1 MQKYSTNNLF
11 FNFSEYCWFT
21 KLCYFLLYR
30 KVSQLYIYM
39 YILFFRF
46 YSHIDYYRLLSRGPC
61 AMQKVILLFLVQLL
75 SHVGIFVTTW
85 TGTHQAPLS
94 MGYPRQEYWSELPFP
109 SPEDLPDPG
118 IGPVSLLAGRF
129 FTIEPP
135 GKPSYILI
143 KLS

>member
-1 MQKYSTNNLF
+1 
-11 FNFSEYCWFT
+11 
-21 KLCYFLLYR
+21 
-30 KVSQLYIYM
+30 
-39 YILFFRF
+39 
-46 YSHIDYYRLLSRGPC
+46 
-61 AMQKVILLFLVQLL
+61 MQKVILLFLVQLL
-75 SHVGIFVTTW
+75 SRVRLFAW
-85 TGTHQAPLS
+85 TIAFQALLS
-94 MGYPRQEYWSELPFP
+94 MAVSSQEYLSGLPFP